1 MHHDA
6 LWEEEKHFSWW
17 VYSVFAGIFLVFSN
31 TGLTLSLKII
41 LTILLSISGIKLCH
55 SALDIINSEQ
65 TYFTSALEK
74 FKKHYTDN
82 WNKQDFYNKSATS
95 ITEIFKSLFKFYN
108 IIFIIVLLFS
118 LIAILFFTLLEI
130 NLVVLLSNII
140 VFR

>member
-1 MHHDA
+1 MTKKKTKNQNTELLKIYHEIRAMHHDA

-17 VYSVFAGIFLVFSN
+17 VYSIFAGIFFVFSY

-82 WNKQDFYNKSATS
+82 
-95 ITEIFKSLFKFYN
+95 
-108 IIFIIVLLFS
+108 
-118 LIAILFFTLLEI
+118 
-130 NLVVLLSNII
+130 
-140 VFR
+140 